1 MREQMLP
8 TLQGENWTCG
18 SLVDVDGFMMYRC
31 PASHEL
37 DVKGQHEPESEHA
50 LVQSCMAPKL

>member
-1 MREQMLP
+1 MLP
-8 TLQGENWTCG
+8 TLQGENMTCG

-37 DVKGQHEPESEHA
+37 DEKGQHEPESEHA
-50 LVQSCMAPKL
+50 LVQSWIAPKL